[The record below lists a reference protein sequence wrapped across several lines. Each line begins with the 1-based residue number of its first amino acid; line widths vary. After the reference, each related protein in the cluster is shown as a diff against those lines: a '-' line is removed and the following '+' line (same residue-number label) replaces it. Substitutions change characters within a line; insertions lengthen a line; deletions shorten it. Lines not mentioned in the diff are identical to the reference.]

1 MPTSV
6 LGSSFD
12 PSLRRLRAGRARSAA
27 LAASAS
33 KLAAAAGRR
42 LSHGQTQRHTQHR
55 KQRAF
60 TLIELLLVLAIVA
73 ISVGVVSLA
82 LRDSASSKLEEEAA
96 RLSALLDMARA
107 EARAAGVTVR
117 WVPRAPQGPAGAS
130 AQASPDDAMQFR
142 FIGLPT
148 SQPMPTRWLDKG
160 TQAQVLVGAGN
171 TLVLGPEAILPPQR
185 VLLRLGDRRLVLASD
200 GLSAFEVQAET
211 DPNAPVAAPAR

>member
-6 LGSSFD
+6 HGSRLGQG
-12 PSLRRLRAGRARSAA
+12 LRWRRARR
-27 LAASAS
+27 AASAPLTTHALTLS
-33 KLAAAAGRR
+33 AAGRR
-42 LSHGQTQRHTQHR
+42 KT
-55 KQRAF
+55 QRAF

-117 WVPRAPQGPAGAS
+117 WVPRAPDGQAGAA
-130 AQASPDDAMQFR
+130 AQPNPDDVVQFR
-142 FIGLPT
+142 FVGLPT

-160 TQAQVLVGAGN
+160 TQAQVLAGAGN

-200 GLSAFEVQAET
+200 GLSAFEVQAEA
-211 DPNAPVAAPAR
+211 DPSAPAPATAR